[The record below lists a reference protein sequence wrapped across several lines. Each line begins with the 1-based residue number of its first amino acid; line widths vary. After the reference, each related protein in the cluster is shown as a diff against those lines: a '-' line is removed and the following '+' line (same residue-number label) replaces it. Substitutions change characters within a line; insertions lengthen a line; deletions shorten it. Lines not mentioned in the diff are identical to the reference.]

1 MTHLKTHITLI
12 RHGETA
18 WNASDRW
25 QGHAHVPLNDEGQR
39 QAALLGDHLVPIAD
53 EITTIYSSD
62 LLRARQTAEIIAAR
76 ITKTITVDAR
86 WREIDLGEWQGLTI
100 AEVRAWDAERYH
112 HIMSDP
118 VNLQRPGG
126 ESSKQVAE
134 RALQSIEEITRKHR
148 GQHVLVV
155 THGGTIRNLLDHLG
169 LWDKNNP
176 VIDNT
181 AHSRLL
187 HQADP
192 AVPWILDTFNVRAHL
207 DNAPI
212 QDSQDRYP

>member
-1 MTHLKTHITLI
+1 VID
-12 RHGETA
+12 
-18 WNASDRW
+18 S
-25 QGHAHVPLNDEGQR
+25 
-39 QAALLGDHLVPIAD
+39 
-53 EITTIYSSD
+53 
-62 LLRARQTAEIIAAR
+62 
-76 ITKTITVDAR
+76 R

-100 AEVRAWDAERYH
+100 AEVRAWDAERYTY
-112 HIMSDP
+112 IMSDP
-118 VNLQRPGG
+118 VNLARPGG

-134 RALQSIEEITRKHR
+134 RALQSIEEITRNHR

-187 HQADP
+187 HQANH
-192 AVPWILDTFNVRAHL
+192 AVPWILDTFNVSVHL
-207 DNAPI
+207 NSAPI

>member
-1 MTHLKTHITLI
+1 MRTHITLI

-25 QGHAHVPLNDEGQR
+25 QGHAHVPLNDDGKR
-39 QAALLGDHLVPIAD
+39 QAALLGEHLVPIAS
-53 EITTIYSSD
+53 EITGIYTSD
-62 LLRARQTAEIIAAR
+62 LIRARQTAEIVAAH
-76 ITKTITVDAR
+76 IIKPILVDAR

-100 AEVRAWDAERYH
+100 DEVRTWDAERYRY
-112 HIMSDP
+112 IMSDP
-118 VNLQRPGG
+118 VNLPRPSG

-134 RALQSIEEITRKHR
+134 RALQAVEELTRHHQ
-148 GQHVLVV
+148 GEHVLVV

-187 HQADP
+187 HRAQN
-192 AVPWILDTFNVRAHL
+192 AVPWILDTFNVSAHL
-207 DNAPI
+207 KRAPI
-212 QDSQDRYP
+212 QDSQDR